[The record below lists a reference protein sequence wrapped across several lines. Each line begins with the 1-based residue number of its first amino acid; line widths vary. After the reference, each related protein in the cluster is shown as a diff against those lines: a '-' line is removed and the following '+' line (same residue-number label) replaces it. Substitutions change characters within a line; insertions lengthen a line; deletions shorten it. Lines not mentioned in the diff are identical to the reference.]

1 MLWGFIDSSDGYYK
15 SKITDKKYRSR
26 VNVVF
31 RILDGNTELEEIFI
45 NCAKK
50 AGIVQIR
57 AHVYNPGIRTS
68 MYNALPV
75 EAVVYLTN
83 FMRTFMKKYP
93 KKTNP
98 TNAKMWN
105 CKNSFILY

>member
-1 MLWGFIDSSDGYYK
+1 
-15 SKITDKKYRSR
+15 
-26 VNVVF
+26 
-31 RILDGNTELEEIFI
+31 
-45 NCAKK
+45 
-50 AGIVQIR
+50 
-57 AHVYNPGIRTS
+57 
-68 MYNALPV
+68 MYNAQPV

-105 CKNSFILY
+105 YKINFILYTSLFIYLRILCMIIKYLLSRHRFLWRKKKSDNNYYLYKNF